1 MKLKKSAVK
10 HLKQKAKKSLKSTG
24 DASAAKQSRPKS
36 RQGSSS
42 RQSANSQMRR
52 SEQLSHEDTTADSG
66 FIKLKSPAN
75 KDSTGKR
82 YIPYSL

>member
-42 RQSANSQMRR
+42 RQSQMRR